1 MNKFSLTLV
10 AEMPILYKNLIN
22 QNGFVPRLFT
32 LVNEDGDQYVFY
44 LDNLDLERETEGD
57 LYCYILKSHNAV
69 AYSRGFLAQ
78 LESGNQQIYIV
89 VVDRD
94 DSVGVQLVA
103 PISRDKNSAINSI
116 GEYKIDSVPRDK
128 LFHGNWFGD
137 KEFSRQRSEQLSALW
152 GYIQSK
158 SMYKKM
164 INFVQN

>member
-1 MNKFSLTLV
+1 MNKFGLTLI

-22 QNGFVPRLFT
+22 QNGFVPKLFT

-57 LYCYILKSHNAV
+57 LYCYILKIHKAV

-89 VVDRD
+89 VVGRD
-94 DSVGVQLVA
+94 DSQGVQLVA
-103 PISRDKNSAINSI
+103 PISRDESGAVNNIS
-116 GEYKIDSVPRDK
+116 EYKIDSVPREK
-128 LFHGNWFGD
+128 LFHGHWFGD
-137 KEFSRQRSEQLSALW
+137 KEFSGERIEQLSALW
-152 GYIQSK
+152 DFIKSK

-164 INFVQN
+164 SNFLKA